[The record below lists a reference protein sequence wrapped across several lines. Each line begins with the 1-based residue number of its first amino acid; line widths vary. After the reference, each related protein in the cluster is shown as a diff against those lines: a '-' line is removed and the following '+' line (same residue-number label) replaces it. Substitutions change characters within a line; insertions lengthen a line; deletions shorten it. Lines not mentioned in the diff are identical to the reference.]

1 VEHREGQSAQDPFEK
16 IMAPW
21 TFSIKFLYDTQFI
34 FGSFMLVVGV
44 DGNLKLLTQGPA
56 PKQFALVYGQA
67 PYLPGSSS
75 TSGGACIGLNPFAR
89 SYHPIAK
96 AAQELQIRTSIFQ
109 PLTETSSSST
119 SRASL
124 DRNSVDDYP
133 KIRGSTCWNPT
144 EEGHLLSCWPRLEHP
159 LKIAQA
165 DIPPLRD
172 QKRPMLK
179 HSMID

>member
-1 VEHREGQSAQDPFEK
+1 VEHREGESAQDPFEK

-34 FGSFMLVVGV
+34 FGFVLVVGV

-144 EEGHLLSCWPRLEHP
+144 EEGHLIIML
-159 LKIAQA
+159 AQA
-165 DIPPLRD
+165 GAPSQNSSSRYPTIERSEASDA
-172 QKRPMLK
+172 
-179 HSMID
+179 